1 MCIRLLDAFMPSIA
15 VWAPSRRRDI
25 GFLARLRLIK
35 SDTSA
40 AYYFHARGWV
50 RQGGFVLPEAIFC
63 AAILC
68 FYIWERRLLPFLD
81 DLKRLQGEGKEPGL
95 FATVLDDFTVIV
107 GLTCV
112 VCKLQTTRSI
122 SVKTVKV
129 RTAICNY
136 TEISSHC
143 NLTDE
148 HVVITL
154 LTLKG
159 EESRV
164 QH

>member
-1 MCIRLLDAFMPSIA
+1 MRIRLLDAFMPSIA
-15 VWAPSRRRDI
+15 VWAPSRRRDV

-35 SDTSA
+35 SETST

-63 AAILC
+63 TAILC
-68 FYIWERRLLPFLD
+68 FYIRERRLLPFLD
-81 DLKRLQGEGKEPGL
+81 DLNRLRGEGEEPGL
-95 FATVLDDFTVIV
+95 FATVLDDFAVII

-122 SVKTVKV
+122 CVKTVKIRAAV
-129 RTAICNY
+129 CDY
-136 TEISSHC
+136 DEISSHC

-148 HVVITL
+148 HVVITF